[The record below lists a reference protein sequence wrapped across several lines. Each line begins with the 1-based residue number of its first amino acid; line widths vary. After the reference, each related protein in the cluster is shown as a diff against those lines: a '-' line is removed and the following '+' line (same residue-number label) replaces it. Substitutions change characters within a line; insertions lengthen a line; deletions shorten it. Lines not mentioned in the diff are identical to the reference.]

1 MSRHHRTSL
10 PFRRRNSRL
19 QVLVL
24 YLVSVRALYGRPLDQ
39 TEESSS
45 VGQRL
50 RQPFALV
57 QPIQDATKLSL
68 EEGGLRV
75 LREIKGPV
83 APVVVIGPY
92 RSGKSFL
99 LNQLLGVGC
108 DEGFG
113 VGHTRSTQTKGVWVW
128 GEPQLSPQTHTTE
141 AVPAIVYVD
150 TEGFESTGKSDVYD
164 DRIFALSTIISSLL
178 VYNLPETV
186 RESDVEKLSFAVQL
200 AEGFYASSQ
209 GMEKVRT
216 PVEAPNMLWLIQRD
230 FLEGKTVQQMV
241 SEALARVPNPSRDP
255 DIAQVNKIRESLGL
269 VVRNSTAYGLRQPH
283 LERTRLCQLSDADL
297 DPIYVRQRSGLRDL
311 VRQLAKPKLVNGE
324 VMTGPGLAKLV
335 ETMVG
340 ALNAREIPTAGSIL
354 EHFNRDL
361 VQKVK
366 ETYIAQLEAL
376 ALPVWEDRL
385 EDVHQAA
392 LKAALVSFDA
402 ASFGVPGSSELEVLR
417 DALVAGCAREW
428 EARRTAN
435 MLASARGC
443 EAAEEACETVLEHEQ
458 SGALPSTGRFQAK
471 FNKCKVEFEAACI
484 GPAHGAAV
492 ERLARAQKR
501 ESARF
506 VHDYNDRIFN
516 GLVIASLADILVFRF
531 LVRIS
536 LLETVG
542 WVAFAFLQ
550 VYPKLF
556 LSGGSMYEATWW
568 GWLVM
573 VWEVL
578 VYNSVMDLQ
587 QCWQVVLPIGVVGF
601 LGYKWYRRYYRPRH
615 RQKEEKQV
623 RSGRQAGDIRDLN
636 V

>member
-1 MSRHHRTSL
+1 M
-10 PFRRRNSRL
+10 
-19 QVLVL
+19 LVL
-24 YLVSVRALYGRPLDQ
+24 LSVSSAVHGRPLDRPET
-39 TEESSS
+39 TETPETNS
-45 VGQRL
+45 

-68 EEGGLRV
+68 KEDGLEV
-75 LREIKGPV
+75 LRRIKGPV

-128 GEPQLSPQTHTTE
+128 GEPQLATGSQSSTE

-200 AEGFYASSQ
+200 AKGFYASSQ
-209 GMEKVRT
+209 GTGAGKA

-241 SEALARVPNPSRDP
+241 AEALARVPNPSQDP
-255 DIAQVNKIRESLGL
+255 DIAQVNKIRESLGV

-297 DPIYVRQRSGLRDL
+297 DPVYVRQRSGLRDL
-311 VRQLAKPKLVNGE
+311 VRQLAKPKLLNGE
-324 VMTGPGLAKLV
+324 VMTGPDLAKLV

-340 ALNAREIPTAGSIL
+340 ALNSREIPTAGSIL
-354 EHFNRDL
+354 EHFNADL

-366 ETYIAQLEAL
+366 EAYIRRLESV
-376 ALPVWEDRL
+376 ALPLQEDELDRM
-385 EDVHQAA
+385 HKTA
-392 LKAALVSFDA
+392 LKAALDSFNS
-402 ASFGVPGSSELEVLR
+402 ASFGVPGSSELQTLR
-417 DALVAGCAREW
+417 DALLAGCAREW
-428 EARRTAN
+428 EARKTAN
-435 MLASARGC
+435 MLRSAHVC
-443 EAAEEACETVLEHEQ
+443 EAAEEACETVLEREQ
-458 SGALPSTGRFQAK
+458 FGALPSTGRFQAN
-471 FNKCKVEFEAACI
+471 FDRCKAEFDAACI
-484 GPAHGAAV
+484 GPAHGAAG
-492 ERLARAQKR
+492 ERLSRAQRR

-506 VHDYNDRIFN
+506 VRDYNDRIFN
-516 GLVIASLADILVFRF
+516 GLVIACLADILVFRF

-536 LLETVG
+536 LMETVG

-550 VYPKLF
+550 VYPKMF
-556 LSGGSMYEATWW
+556 LSGGSMYETLWW
-568 GWLVM
+568 GALVK
-573 VWEVL
+573 VWEVI

-587 QCWQVVLPIGVVGF
+587 QCWQILLPIGVLGF
-601 LGYKWYRRYYRPRH
+601 LGYKWYWRYYRPRQ
-615 RQKEEKQV
+615 RLREEKHV
-623 RSGRQAGDIRDLN
+623 RSGTQAGDIRDLN